1 MPVSQDAVSEDPC
14 PSSGHAPALASTVSF
29 DLIFTR
35 VPDPHVVEQGPNVHW
50 VHTQST
56 FLTIIIDGKLIN
68 KFTS

>member
-35 VPDPHVVEQGPNVHW
+35 VPDPHVVEQGPNVH
-50 VHTQST
+50 
-56 FLTIIIDGKLIN
+56 
-68 KFTS
+68 